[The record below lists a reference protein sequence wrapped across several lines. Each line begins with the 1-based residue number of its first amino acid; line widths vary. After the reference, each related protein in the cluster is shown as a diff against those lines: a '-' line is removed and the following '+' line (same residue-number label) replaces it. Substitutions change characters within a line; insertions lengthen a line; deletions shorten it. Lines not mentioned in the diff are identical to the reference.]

1 MHWELEVGG
10 FCLYTN
16 KLHRSVTRGVIS
28 KDIYAAIVH
37 YLLECEHTS
46 IPILRTDLISR
57 QLTVIYI
64 MSNIKLLPNLSYGD
78 LSVMLTS
85 CIEISFSCA
94 QGPWEAIFPPFTV
107 IGGLIHLLFPQ
118 NNISEVKVRSAKTIL
133 HTVNKIASS
142 EVLQGHNK
150 STISITKLMRR
161 YPNFMRSS
169 LFPILF
175 LVLVSKDKS
184 GHTGTGV
191 VVVLVETSK
200 YQYFRRSAT
209 DSRCLFLFIF
219 QQQSTSI
226 STFSSTIR
234 CSP

>member
-1 MHWELEVGG
+1 MG
-10 FCLYTN
+10 
-16 KLHRSVTRGVIS
+16 
-28 KDIYAAIVH
+28 
-37 YLLECEHTS
+37 
-46 IPILRTDLISR
+46 
-57 QLTVIYI
+57 
-64 MSNIKLLPNLSYGD
+64 
-78 LSVMLTS
+78 
-85 CIEISFSCA
+85 
-94 QGPWEAIFPPFTV
+94 EAIFPPFTV

-191 VVVLVETSK
+191 VVVETSK

-209 DSRCLFLFIF
+209 EDAYFCLSSNSSLLLLAHSLLPFAVLRSDNF
-219 QQQSTSI
+219 QQLYRPGRGVGYIINNKPKPPPGTAI
-226 STFSSTIR
+226 SMFPYLQTVGTIVSVSVSVGVEKEEFESKSS
-234 CSP
+234 SPSDRDDFQLNQYYHNY